1 MELFIFQSLTHERVK
16 RVKKVMH
23 FLEIVCQM
31 TFDLMD
37 DVTVLAMMREKCTKL
52 LAAHALKMSAKG
64 TI

>member
-1 MELFIFQSLTHERVK
+1 
-16 RVKKVMH
+16 
-23 FLEIVCQM
+23 M

-37 DVTVLAMMREKCTKL
+37 YVTVLAMMREKCTKL